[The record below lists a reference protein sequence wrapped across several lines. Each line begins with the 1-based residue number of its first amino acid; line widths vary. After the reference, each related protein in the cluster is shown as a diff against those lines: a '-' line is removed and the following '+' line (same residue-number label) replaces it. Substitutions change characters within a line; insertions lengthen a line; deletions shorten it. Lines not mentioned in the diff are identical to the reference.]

1 MKDSQKPDHV
11 SLANM
16 VSRLREG
23 RVMEST
29 TIQPSLLNP
38 EVSHAHPILV
48 C

>member
-16 VSRLREG
+16 LRRLWEG

-29 TIQPSLLNP
+29 TIQPSLLYP
-38 EVSHAHPILV
+38 KVSHAHPILV
-48 C
+48 R